1 MDKLERRGHRQ
12 RMRDAY
18 LRGGADSMADH
29 NMLELFLSLVIP
41 QKDVKPLA
49 YDLINTFGSLERVVS
64 ASPQRLMEVNGVGEN
79 TAILLNLVRDINT
92 RIDLNRNKYI
102 IKLGSVQQ
110 TIAYAEN
117 ILKNSVNEK
126 ILLITLDND
135 LRVIK
140 SNIVSEG
147 VVNCANVEP
156 KKIVE
161 CVIRDN
167 ASSVVLAHNHPG
179 GKPSP
184 SPADLS
190 FTITIQDILKK
201 INVKMLDHIIVGEG
215 SSFAMNSDPR
225 YMMYFE

>member
-12 RMRDAY
+12 RMRNAY
-18 LRGGADSMADH
+18 LNGGADSMADH
-29 NMLELFLSLVIP
+29 NILELFLSLVIP

-49 YDLINTFGSLERVVS
+49 YDLLNTFGSLKRVIS
-64 ASPQRLMEVNGVGEN
+64 APPQRLMEVNGIGEN
-79 TAILLNLVRDINT
+79 TAILLNLVNDINT
-92 RIDLNRNKYI
+92 RIDLNKNKEVT
-102 IKLGSVQQ
+102 KLNSVKQ
-110 TIAYAEN
+110 TLTYAEN
-117 ILKNSVNEK
+117 ALKNCVNEK
-126 ILLITLDND
+126 ILLVTLDND

-140 SNIVSEG
+140 STIVSEG

-179 GKPSP
+179 GQPTPSP
-184 SPADLS
+184 SDLS
-190 FTITIQDILKK
+190 FTIKIQDILKK
-201 INVKMLDHIIVGEG
+201 IDVKILDHIIVGES

-225 YMMYFE
+225 YMMYFD